1 MLMQDANQLQPRA
14 TLALLQ
20 HYQAGM
26 PQLALYGLSENW
38 LLKECAHLHWMAI
51 ARAQGQDEPAFADID
66 GRRSHAALTA
76 VRLRE
81 ARLDAVAEH
90 APFALLAR
98 LVPHGRAQ
106 HYSAQTVRLG
116 STRLARLELLSALVR
131 RAPGGGNRSVA
142 KAQMQPERKGL
153 VAGDATLTAAA
164 AELKSLGRAHRTA
177 AQEGEMLRSFDF
189 TPCPN
194 SDFNGAGFLYFA
206 TFQALVDRA
215 EFAWYG
221 LRPAVTAERT
231 LYFHGNIDPG
241 EAVRVELLAAGAEP
255 DGFHHRCRIVR
266 RADGLRI
273 ADVITRKRFVGRA
286 D

>member
-1 MLMQDANQLQPRA
+1 MLMQDANHLQPRA

-51 ARAQGQDEPAFADID
+51 ARAQGRDEAAFSDIE
-66 GRRSHAALTA
+66 GRRSYAALTA
-76 VRLRE
+76 VRLHE
-81 ARLDAVAEH
+81 AQLDAVAEH

-106 HYSAQTVRLG
+106 HFSAQTVRMG
-116 STRLARLELLSALVR
+116 NTRVARIELLSALVR
-131 RAPGGGNRSVA
+131 REPGGGNRSVA
-142 KAQMQPERKGL
+142 RTQMLPGSEDPMS
-153 VAGDATLTAAA
+153 GDATLMAAA

-177 AQEGEMLRSFDF
+177 AHEGEVLRSFDF

-221 LRPAVTAERT
+221 LRASVTAERT

-241 EAVRVELLAAGAEP
+241 EAVRVELLSAGAEP

-266 RADGLRI
+266 RTDGLCI
-273 ADVITRKRFVGRA
+273 ADVITRKRFTRRA